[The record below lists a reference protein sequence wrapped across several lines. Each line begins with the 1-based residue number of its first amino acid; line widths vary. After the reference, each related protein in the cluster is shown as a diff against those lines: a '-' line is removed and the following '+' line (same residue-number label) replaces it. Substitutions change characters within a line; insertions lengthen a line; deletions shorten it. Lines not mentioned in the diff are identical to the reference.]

1 MKLAILAANGQIARI
16 VEKRILT
23 EDQFKDV
30 DLTFFLRN
38 ASRLDDLKD
47 NPQVTIIEGDLNNA
61 ADVEKAIK
69 GQDMVFNA
77 VIDHDNAGHNRPT
90 HNIINAMKQDGVNR
104 LILINLLGIY
114 DEVPG
119 DFGKWNR
126 DTCFGGKVTDDNA
139 AVVSDRLAA
148 ESGLDYTT
156 LRLPWLNDRDEVK
169 YTITHKDDEFIGVSG
184 SRQSIADVVLKIV
197 ADPSFGSNDSLG
209 IADPD
214 TQGSNRLVY

>member
-16 VEKRILT
+16 VEHRILT

-30 DLTFFLRN
+30 DLTLMLRN
-38 ASRLDDLKD
+38 SGRLHDLAD
-47 NPQVTIIEGDLNNA
+47 NPRVTIIEGDLNNT
-61 ADVEKAIK
+61 ADVEKAVK

-77 VIDHDNAGHNRPT
+77 VIDHDEVQNRPT
-90 HNIINAMKQDGVNR
+90 HNIINVMKQDGVKR
-104 LILINLLGIY
+104 LILTNLLGIY

-119 DFGKWNR
+119 AFGKWNR
-126 DTCFGGKVTDDNA
+126 DTCFGGTVRDDNA

-156 LRLPWLNDRDEVK
+156 LRLPWLNDRNEVK
-169 YTITHKDDEFIGVSG
+169 YQITHKDEPFVGVSG

-197 ADPSFGSNDSLG
+197 ADPSFGRNDSLD

-214 TQGSNRLVY
+214 TQGSDRPVY

>member
-16 VEKRILT
+16 VENRILN
-23 EDQFKDV
+23 EYEFKDV
-30 DLTFFLRN
+30 DLTLFLRN
-38 ASRLDDLKD
+38 ASRLNDLKD
-47 NPQVTIIEGDLNNA
+47 NSRVTLIEGNLNNPD
-61 ADVEKAIK
+61 DVEKAVQ

-77 VIDHDNAGHNRPT
+77 VIDHDDAGHNRPT
-90 HNIINAMKQDGVNR
+90 HNIINAMKKDGVNR
-104 LILINLLGIY
+104 LILTNLLGIY

-119 DFGKWNR
+119 EFGKWNR
-126 DTCFGGKVTDDNA
+126 DTCFGGVVSDDNA

-169 YTITHKDDEFIGVSG
+169 YTITHKNDEFVGVSG

-214 TQGSNRLVY
+214 TQGNNRPVY

>member
-16 VEKRILT
+16 VEKRILN

-30 DLTFFLRN
+30 DLTLFLRN
-38 ASRLDDLKD
+38 SSRLSDLAD
-47 NPQVTIIEGDLNNA
+47 NPRVTIVEGDLNNPE
-61 ADVEKAIK
+61 DVEKAVK
-69 GQDMVFNA
+69 DQDMVFNA
-77 VIDHDNAGHNRPT
+77 VIDHDDAGHNRPT
-90 HNIINAMKQDGVNR
+90 HNIINAMKKYGVNR
-104 LILINLLGIY
+104 LILTNLLGIY

-119 DFGKWNR
+119 EFGKWNR
-126 DTCFGGKVTDDNA
+126 DTCFGGTVRDDNA

-169 YTITHKDDEFIGVSG
+169 YTITHKNDEFVGVSG

-197 ADPSFGSNDSLG
+197 ADPTFGSKDSLG

-214 TQGSNRLVY
+214 TQGSNRPVY

>member
-16 VEKRILT
+16 FEHRILT

-30 DLTFFLRN
+30 DLTLMLRN
-38 ASRLDDLKD
+38 SGRLHDLAD
-47 NPQVTIIEGDLNNA
+47 NPRVTIIEGDLNNP
-61 ADVEKAIK
+61 ADAEKAVK

-77 VIDHDNAGHNRPT
+77 VIDHDEGQNRPT
-90 HNIINAMKQDGVNR
+90 HNIINVMKQDGVKR
-104 LILINLLGIY
+104 LILTNLLCIY

-119 DFGKWNR
+119 AFGKWNR
-126 DTCFGGKVTDDNA
+126 DTCFGGTVRDDNA

-156 LRLPWLNDRDEVK
+156 LRLPWLNDRNEVK
-169 YTITHKDDEFIGVSG
+169 YQITHKDEPFVGVSG

-197 ADPSFGSNDSLG
+197 ADPSFGRNDSLG

-214 TQGSNRLVY
+214 TQGSDRSVY

>member
-16 VEKRILT
+16 VEQRILN
-23 EDQFKDV
+23 EDQFKGV
-30 DLTFFLRN
+30 DLTLMLRN
-38 ASRLDDLKD
+38 SNRLSDLAD
-47 NPQVTIIEGDLNNA
+47 NPRVTILEGDLNNP
-61 ADVEKAIK
+61 ADVEKAVA

-77 VIDHDNAGHNRPT
+77 VIDHDDAGHNHPT
-90 HNIINAMKQDGVNR
+90 HNIINAMKKEGVDR
-104 LILINLLGIY
+104 LILTNLLGIY

-119 DFGKWNR
+119 EFGKWNR
-126 DTCFGGKVTDDNA
+126 DTCFGGTVTDDNA
-139 AVVSDRLAA
+139 AVTSDRLAA

-169 YTITHKDDEFIGVSG
+169 YTITHRDDEFVGVSG

-197 ADPSFGSNDSLG
+197 ADPTFGSNDSLG

-214 TQGSNRLVY
+214 TQGSNRPVY